1 MAAIEESF
9 KLFMDWVLYLN
20 GLHKLGEQI
29 LVEYGKNLEAY
40 RRAKSEEAEYIARV
54 AAAAHS
60 QRLSDFLGPGSWLEN
75 TSKALDAKLDSAIAR
90 LCSYLKEA
98 HDVLNYL
105 VGISKDAIK
114 DHSEQEV
121 TMQLERFNLSTGIE
135 GGLAADQA
143 TRDANQGRIS
153 FAEYSSMMAL
163 IYKMLEED
171 YHMQS
176 VVNHMRVCTL
186 AEADRRRF
194 GAGHDERSSHG
205 ILHDVAATA
214 LHKVARHRTSTEL
227 DQGPRRVD
235 ELKIEHAAL
244 THALEFYRQ
253 RCSLE
258 VVVYHQDRMMVRNF
272 GGLLLPGFSSHEAL
286 VKRSRK
292 ATHEA

>member
-171 YHMQS
+171 YHMQKQI
-176 VVNHMRVCTL
+176 V
-186 AEADRRRF
+186 D
-194 GAGHDERSSHG
+194 
-205 ILHDVAATA
+205 A
-214 LHKVARHRTSTEL
+214 LGLDTTSE
-227 DQGPRRVD
+227 
-235 ELKIEHAAL
+235 AL
-244 THALEFYRQ
+244 TEYCTMWLQQPCIKSLVIERALSWTKVLGE
-253 RCSLE
+253 S
-258 VVVYHQDRMMVRNF
+258 M
-272 GGLLLPGFSSHEAL
+272 S
-286 VKRSRK
+286 
-292 ATHEA
+292 